1 MAEQD
6 LEIEQIVKRLDM
18 LNHRL
23 DSMDSVITSLV
34 ERVMGRLLTMEVT
47 CPKCAE
53 LVRDGRLAQWLER
66 CVDIAEVTG
75 SSPVSPIVVDRQGRF
90 T

>member
-23 DSMDSVITSLV
+23 DSMDSVITALV

-47 CPKCAE
+47 CPKCGE
-53 LVRDGRLAQWLER
+53 IIQVNITSSVRLRGK
-66 CVDIAEVTG
+66 G
-75 SSPVSPIVVDRQGRF
+75 
-90 T
+90 

>member
-1 MAEQD
+1 LAGQG

-47 CPKCAE
+47 CPKCGE
-53 LVRDGRLAQWLER
+53 IIQVNITSSVRLRGK
-66 CVDIAEVTG
+66 G
-75 SSPVSPIVVDRQGRF
+75 
-90 T
+90 

>member
-1 MAEQD
+1 LAGQD
-6 LEIEQIVKRLDM
+6 LEIEQIIKRLDM

-47 CPKCAE
+47 CPKCGE
-53 LVRDGRLAQWLER
+53 IIQVNITSSVRLRGKE
-66 CVDIAEVTG
+66 
-75 SSPVSPIVVDRQGRF
+75 
-90 T
+90 

>member
-1 MAEQD
+1 LAEQD

-47 CPKCAE
+47 CPKCGE
-53 LVRDGRLAQWLER
+53 IIQVNITSSVRLRGK
-66 CVDIAEVTG
+66 G
-75 SSPVSPIVVDRQGRF
+75 
-90 T
+90 

>member
-47 CPKCAE
+47 CPKCGE
-53 LVRDGRLAQWLER
+53 IIQVNITSSVRLRGKE
-66 CVDIAEVTG
+66 
-75 SSPVSPIVVDRQGRF
+75 
-90 T
+90 